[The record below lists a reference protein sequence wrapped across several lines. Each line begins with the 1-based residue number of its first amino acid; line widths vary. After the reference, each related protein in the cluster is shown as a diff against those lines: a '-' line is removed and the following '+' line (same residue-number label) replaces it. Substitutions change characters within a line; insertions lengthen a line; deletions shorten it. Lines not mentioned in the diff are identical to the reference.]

1 MIESVSWRTV
11 VNRNVVFHLLGWMAA
26 GLLMAPGFVAG
37 QDARKNKV
45 ALTRDV
51 VDEAGEANLFM
62 PAPRNLRQQ
71 LSKAAKALEEG
82 RHSEAVDLLGQIL
95 ASPEAGGSATEGI
108 GDQDYFLT
116 ETDATGARTSLK
128 TRAQQMLGQMPEQGR
143 ELYELRFGADARQML
158 EKALTARDMAL
169 LGEVTRRY
177 FHTRAGNEASLLT
190 GRFYLDQ
197 GKPLAA
203 ALQFE
208 RLASSDVA
216 RQQYD
221 PELSVLLA
229 TSWLLADMPAR
240 AKQTLLEL
248 QARAPQSQLRI
259 GDKDVSLLQATT
271 DPLSW
276 LSGLVGPVTLASS
289 RRASDWV
296 VFRGDPARNAESVG
310 DLPLLTPRWRVRAA
324 NHPSDEEVIAQQR
337 EAYENQGV
345 AALPSLQPLAVG
357 NTVLM
362 REPRCL
368 MAIDLT
374 TGKRIWNFPWFDTT
388 DEPELTPSEQF
399 RPDVHLP
406 NSFAL
411 ELHARVW
418 DDAPYGQMSSDGKQ
432 VFVLWKLPS
441 AFEMLPARVLQFG
454 QQVPGVAAGTNRL
467 VALDLQAE
475 GKMRWIVGDEDG
487 TDEPALAG
495 AFFLGPPLPLQGQ
508 LYALAEMAGELKLV
522 VLNADTGRL
531 EWSQQL
537 AQVDQAGIGLNPTR
551 RAAGASPSFSDGILV
566 CPTSAGAVVAVDVAT
581 RALLWG
587 YQYGPESPNRRVG
600 MGVYPLMLRRVG
612 DRWTDA
618 TVTVS
623 EGRVL
628 LTPVESDQL
637 HCLDLLTGKRL
648 WEPKDRLDFLF
659 VACVAQ
665 GRAVLVGRDKV
676 QAIALEDGSVQWTK
690 NIPQGIPSGRGMF
703 SQGAYLLPTT
713 AKHLL
718 KFDVQTGDIVADIET
733 DQPLGNLI
741 ACNDQ
746 IVSQNVDWVSAYY
759 QCEPLRAVVDK
770 RLLESP
776 DDVWGLTRR
785 AELLMYDGQH
795 TAAVN
800 ALRRA
805 YQLAPQ
811 DDAIRA
817 SLVTALMAALR
828 SDFAANQA
836 LAAELESLLD
846 QPNQRAEFYRL
857 MASGLR
863 QANEVTG
870 AVDYFLKLAVATATS
885 TSEEADEDR
894 IDLVRIDGDLRVR
907 RDRWIGVNLTEL
919 ISQADPSAR
928 ARIDKAILERFDAI
942 TASSSL
948 RELRRFV
955 SCFGRHTL
963 GAEAELHLARVLL
976 ARNAVLEAELH
987 LVHLQS
993 NANPQLAATATELLA
1008 KLLVDAGRLPEAAAC
1023 YEQLAQRFGDVAI
1036 RGTETGRT
1044 IAVAALADTNL
1055 EQVASRVPNWPYGK
1069 VEISPQPRGTFPT
1082 FQSLF
1087 PIDFLEI
1094 TGPFP
1099 TDSSLVYHRQQN
1111 TLVMRDGAGGTQMQV
1126 TIRDGDRVAMST
1138 LNAPAGS
1145 AVAKGHVLIVNVG
1158 TDVLAIDALRTTSGS
1173 DDAVL
1178 WRGELSNSLAGA
1190 GTPQT
1195 ASTPII
1201 RPWGPTRHVLA
1212 ENQMPVGSIGPIT
1225 TAGFVYQRM
1234 QELSCVDPL
1243 TGEPIWIRGGQRP
1256 GSDLFGDDEYLFV
1269 AVADRDDATVLRTA
1283 DGTVQGT
1290 RFVGS
1295 RRDRWFTSGRRVLC
1309 CSISDNKLVLRWF
1322 DAWSEQELWRREF
1335 PADAQCWSPGHEE
1348 IAVMDRTGKFTALN
1362 VQDGQTR
1369 FETQLTAQPELARLY
1384 VIKDRERYLVLSSDK
1399 ITDEDEAMVRYRPW
1413 TPIGSDQCPQIDG
1426 RIVALDAQSGQPLW
1440 SAAAEVRQL
1449 CCPLDQPK
1457 NSAGLVLLQNV
1468 QPPGT
1473 ATAPRPQIKGIVV
1486 CLDKRDGRQILLDED
1501 QSLIR
1506 TYALTVD
1513 ASASVLTISTNSKQL
1528 DLRFTDEPVEKQ
1540 PPLRYEPAPPPP
1552 GAVEQAGKIA
1562 KGLLQ
1567 IIAKPKPKKEKPKE
1581 DAQDDTKD
1589 KPQEEQTP
1597 EAKPP
1602 GEKNPGENPQAA
1614 VPKAPAD
1621 APPAAPDGTPQNP
1634 PPPAPSDQQDQ
1645 TNPKDKKD

>member
-1 MIESVSWRTV
+1 MFEIAVWRAMGGRNLMTQLVAWTV
-11 VNRNVVFHLLGWMAA
+11 VCVLCQ
-26 GLLMAPGFVAG
+26 PDFVAG
-37 QDARKNKV
+37 QDARKNK
-45 ALTRDV
+45 ADV
-51 VDEAGEANLFM
+51 VRDAEGEAGESNLFM

-71 LSKAAKALEEG
+71 LSRAAKALEEG
-82 RHSEAVDLLGQIL
+82 RHSEAVDLLGQVL
-95 ASPEAGGSATEGI
+95 ASPGAGGTTTEGI

-116 ETDATGARTSLK
+116 ETDANGSRTSLK

-158 EKALTARDMAL
+158 EQALTSRDMAL

-229 TSWLLADMPAR
+229 TSWFLADMPAR
-240 AKQTLLEL
+240 ATETLVEL

-259 GDKDVSLLQATT
+259 GDKDVSLFQGGA
-271 DPLSW
+271 DPLNW
-276 LSGLVGPVTLASS
+276 LRQLVGPVTLASS

-296 VFRGDPARNAESVG
+296 VFRGDPARNAESAG
-310 DLPLLTPRWRVRAA
+310 DLPLLTPRWKVRAA

-362 REPRCL
+362 REPRWL
-368 MAIDLT
+368 MAIDLA
-374 TGKRIWNFPWFDTT
+374 TGKRIWNFPWFDTA
-388 DEPELTPSEQF
+388 DEPELKPTERF
-399 RPDVHLP
+399 RPDVHMP

-432 VFVLWKLPS
+432 VFLLWKLPS

-454 QQVPGVAAGTNRL
+454 QQMPGLSAGTNRL

-522 VLNADTGRL
+522 VLNGDTGRL

-537 AQVDQAGIGLNPTR
+537 AQVDQTAIGLNPTR

-587 YQYGPESPNRRVG
+587 YQYGPETLNRRVG
-600 MGVYPLMLRRVG
+600 MGVYPMMLRRVG

-618 TVTVS
+618 TVTIS
-623 EGRVL
+623 DGRVL

-648 WEPKDRLDFLF
+648 WEPKDRLDLLY
-659 VACVAQ
+659 VACASQ
-665 GRAVLVGRDKV
+665 GRAVLVGREQV
-676 QAIALEDGSVQWTK
+676 QAISLEDGSVQWTK
-690 NIPQGIPSGRGMF
+690 NIPHGIPSGRGMF

-718 KFDVQTGDIVADIET
+718 KFDVKTGEIVADIET
-733 DQPLGNLI
+733 DQILGNLI

-746 IVSQNVDWVSAYY
+746 IISQNVDWVSAYY
-759 QCEPLRAVVDK
+759 QSEPLRAVVEN
-770 RLLESP
+770 RLRESP

-795 TAAVN
+795 TAAVD

-811 DDAIRA
+811 DDSIRA

-828 SDFAANQA
+828 SDFASNTA
-836 LAAELESLLD
+836 LAGELESLLD
-846 QPNQRAEFYRL
+846 QPGQRAEFYRL

-863 QANEVTG
+863 QANDVNG
-870 AVDYFLKLAVATATS
+870 AVDYFLKLAVATAAS
-885 TSEEADEDR
+885 SSEEADEDR
-894 IDLVRIDGDLRVR
+894 VDMVRIDSDLRVR

-919 ISQADPSAR
+919 IAQADLSAR
-928 ARIDKAILERFDAI
+928 ARIDNAILERFDAI
-942 TASSSL
+942 TAGESL

-955 SCFGRHTL
+955 NCFGRHPL

-976 ARNAVLEAELH
+976 ARDATLEAELH
-987 LVHLQS
+987 LVNLQS
-993 NANPQLAATATELLA
+993 NPEPQIAATATELLA
-1008 KLLVDAGRLPEAAAC
+1008 KLLLDAGRLPEAAAC
-1023 YEQLAQRFGDVAI
+1023 FEQLAQRFGDVTL

-1044 IAVAALADTNL
+1044 IASAALADKSL
-1055 EQVASRVPNWPYGK
+1055 EQVAGQVPKWPYGK
-1069 VEISPQPRGTFPT
+1069 VVITHQPRGTFPT
-1082 FQSLF
+1082 YQSLF

-1094 TGPFP
+1094 SGPFP
-1099 TDSSLVYHRQQN
+1099 ADSSLVYHRQQN
-1111 TLVMRDGAGGTQMQV
+1111 TLVMRDGAGSTQMQV

-1158 TDVLAIDALRTTSGS
+1158 TDVLAIDALQATTGS
-1173 DDAVL
+1173 EEAIL

-1190 GTPQT
+1190 GTTQT

-1225 TAGFVYQRM
+1225 TVGFVFQRM

-1243 TGEPIWIRGGQRP
+1243 SGDSIWIRGGQRP

-1283 DGTVQGT
+1283 DGAVLGT

-1295 RRDRWFTSGRRVLC
+1295 RRDRWFTAGRRVLC
-1309 CSISDNKLVLRWF
+1309 CTISDKKLVLRWF
-1322 DAWSEQELWRREF
+1322 DAWSEQEIWRREF
-1335 PADAQCWSPGHEE
+1335 PADAQCWSPSREE
-1348 IAVMDRTGKFTALN
+1348 ITVMERSGKFTALN

-1369 FETQLTAQPELARLY
+1369 FETQLAEQPELARLY
-1384 VIKDRERYLVLSSDK
+1384 VLKERERYLVMSSNK
-1399 ITDEDEAMVRYRPW
+1399 ITEEDEAMVRYRPW

-1426 RIVALDAQSGQPLW
+1426 RIIALDSQTGQPLW
-1440 SAAAEVRQL
+1440 PAAAEVRQL

-1457 NSAGLVLLQNV
+1457 NSAGLVLLQNI

-1506 TYALTVD
+1506 TYAMAVD
-1513 ASASVLTISTNSKQL
+1513 TSANILTISTNSKQVAL
-1528 DLRFTDEPVEKQ
+1528 QFTDEPVEKQ

-1552 GAVEQAGKIA
+1552 GAMEQAGKIA

-1567 IIAKPKPKKEKPKE
+1567 IIAKPKADAKKEN
-1581 DAQDDTKD
+1581 
-1589 KPQEEQTP
+1589 PQEEPKEVPKDDAQGV
-1597 EAKPP
+1597 PP
-1602 GEKNPGENPQAA
+1602 KADAPQAA
-1614 VPKAPAD
+1614 PDTPPTAPNNSPQNVPPT
-1621 APPAAPDGTPQNP
+1621 APP
-1634 PPPAPSDQQDQ
+1634 DQQDQ
-1645 TNPKDKKD
+1645 TNQKDKKE